1 VSRTTWNQFRPFVT
15 HRKGCKLSIFREQI
29 SQMRRREAAGAFQV
43 VSVALDLMPR
53 SSQIAFVIANK
64 LRVVGFGSG
73 GTIENSPRFNAGS

>member
-1 VSRTTWNQFRPFVT
+1 
-15 HRKGCKLSIFREQI
+15 
-29 SQMRRREAAGAFQV
+29 MRRREAAGAFQV